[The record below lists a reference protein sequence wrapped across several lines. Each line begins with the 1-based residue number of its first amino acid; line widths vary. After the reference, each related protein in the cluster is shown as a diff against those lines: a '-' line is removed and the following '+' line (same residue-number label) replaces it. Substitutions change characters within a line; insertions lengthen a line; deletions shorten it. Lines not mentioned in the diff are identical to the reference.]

1 MKPTLRALLVL
12 IVTAVSVPAQRTT
25 NAQLG
30 VRLRS
35 DKDSYSLRG
44 EIHLE
49 IIRENTGADQL
60 LVCRQW
66 GWGIART
73 EVHVFDATGKEVQTD
88 FMADELPPPPQP
100 YDFVLLS
107 GGDFI
112 GTSLK
117 EPAKH
122 FVTKPGDYEFV
133 VKYSSYLSESYAREV
148 MKMPND
154 PFWSRERGAILSNR
168 IKLHVTE

>member
-1 MKPTLRALLVL
+1 MKRTILAFLVL
-12 IVTAVSVPAQRTT
+12 VVITVSVSAQRTT
-25 NAQLG
+25 DPQLSI
-30 VRLRS
+30 RLRS

-49 IIRENTGADQL
+49 IIRENTGADRL

-73 EVHVFDATGKEVQTD
+73 EVHVFDATGKEVHTD

-107 GGDFI
+107 SGDFI
-112 GTSLK
+112 GTRLE
-117 EPAKH
+117 EPAKQ
-122 FVTKPGDYEFV
+122 FVTKPGEYEFV
-133 VKYSSYLSESYAREV
+133 VKYTSHLSESYAREV

-154 PFWSRERGAILSNR
+154 PFWSRERGAVLSNR
-168 IKLHVTE
+168 IKLHVNE

>member
-1 MKPTLRALLVL
+1 MKPTLLALSVLLV
-12 IVTAVSVPAQRTT
+12 IAVPVPAQRTPD
-25 NAQLG
+25 AQLSI
-30 VRLRS
+30 RLRS

-44 EIHLE
+44 GIHLE
-49 IIRENTGADQL
+49 IIRENTSANQL

-73 EVHVFDATGKEVQTD
+73 EVHVFDATGKEVHTD

-107 GGDFI
+107 SGEFI
-112 GTSLK
+112 GTRLE

-122 FVTKPGDYEFV
+122 FVTNPAIMSL
-133 VKYSSYLSESYAREV
+133 SSSTRATCQR
-148 MKMPND
+148 
-154 PFWSRERGAILSNR
+154 
-168 IKLHVTE
+168 VTHEK

>member
-1 MKPTLRALLVL
+1 MKQAILALTTLMMSVALAAADKAADTKL
-12 IVTAVSVPAQRTT
+12 S
-25 NAQLG
+25 

-35 DKDSYSLRG
+35 DKTSYSLSG
-44 EIHLE
+44 DIHLE
-49 IIRENTGADQL
+49 IIRENSGANQL

-73 EVHVFDATGKEVQTD
+73 EVQVFDASGKEVRTD

-107 GGDFI
+107 PGDFV
-112 GTSLK
+112 GTRLE

-122 FVTKPGDYEFV
+122 FVNKPGDYELV
-133 VKYSSYLSESYAREV
+133 VKYTSYLSEDYAREV
-148 MKMPND
+148 MKMPNKA
-154 PFWSRERGAILSNR
+154 FWSRERGAVLSNR
-168 IKLHVTE
+168 IKLHVTQ

>member
-1 MKPTLRALLVL
+1 MKPILIALLVL
-12 IVTAVSVPAQRTT
+12 LVAAISISAQRTT
-25 NAQLG
+25 DVRLG

-35 DKDSYSLRG
+35 DKNSYSLRG

-73 EVHVFDATGKEVQTD
+73 EVHVFDATGKEVHTD

-107 GGDFI
+107 SGDFI
-112 GTSLK
+112 GTRLE

-133 VKYSSYLSESYAREV
+133 VKYTSYLSESYAREV

-154 PFWSRERGAILSNR
+154 PFWSHERGAVLSNR
-168 IKLHVTE
+168 IKLHVDE